1 MNISA
6 GGLSLRYQNSR
17 VALTACL
24 ITILISIIVL
34 LGWTLDVEM
43 FKRIFPTFVAMN
55 PTSAVC
61 FILLGVSL
69 WLSQTDIASQRIL
82 LIARVLS
89 ALVALI
95 GLLKL
100 GEVLFGWAIG
110 VDQLL
115 FVAKLKDGLGG
126 QPNRMA
132 PNTSLNFVLLS
143 CALLLLNSKVQRGFN
158 LAQALIIVS
167 LIDSLLPIIGYL
179 YGTKLL
185 YGIGQF
191 IPMALHTAVA
201 FLVLGIGILFA
212 YSKRGLMVTIMD
224 KGISGLMVRR
234 LLPAVIGLPV
244 LIGWLRLE
252 GQRLSFYDNELGV
265 ALMVAAHIL
274 IFSALVWWNSFLLF
288 RLDTQRQQVQAQL
301 RDLTLTD
308 DLTGLRNRRGFL
320 LLAEQELK
328 LAKRAGIRLWLL
340 FADLDYL
347 KQINDRLG
355 HEAGSQ
361 AIIRTAEI
369 LKQTFRDSDVIARL
383 GGDEFVILAASDDS
397 DSGRIMQARLQENV
411 SAFNVNE
418 RLPYQLS
425 VSAGVVRVDPD
436 KSASINEA
444 IKEADQAM
452 YEDKHRKKHGSGLNP
467 ALNNKFA

>member
-1 MNISA
+1 MNISS

-17 VALTACL
+17 VALTASL

-34 LGWTLDVEM
+34 LGWTLDIEI
-43 FKRIFPTFVAMN
+43 FKRIFPAFVAMN

-69 WLSQTDIASQRIL
+69 WLLQTDIASQRIL
-82 LIARVLS
+82 LIARVAS

-115 FVAKLKDGLGG
+115 FVAKLKDSPVG

-132 PNTSLNFVLLS
+132 PNTSLNFVFLS

-212 YSKRGLMVTIMD
+212 YSERGLMVTIMD

-288 RLDTQRQQVQAQL
+288 RLDTQRQQVEAQL
-301 RDLTLTD
+301 RELTLTD

-355 HEAGSQ
+355 HEVGSQ
-361 AIIRTAEI
+361 AITQTAEI

-397 DSGRIMQARLQENV
+397 DSGTIMQARLQENV

-436 KSASINEA
+436 KSASINDA

-452 YEDKHRKKHGSGLNP
+452 YEHKHRKKYGSGLNP
-467 ALNNKFA
+467 TLNNKFA